1 MNAATETIGGA
12 ESPPKSGKNTLLKV
26 LLAFVVLAGWIWI
39 LNWLLCRYQHVS
51 YWRWFLKNG
60 SLISA
65 AAAFFALVS
74 DRFEDKGLLSLN
86 PLRYAASCM
95 ATVAIFFMAVANN
108 LGPRSANERSA
119 VAELWDMWFGVIM
132 DLLMALAM
140 LGWFLVVAPGS
151 YVLTMFTGAPAR
163 AELGGGGGKLFVK
176 REGSLT
182 RITEQPS
189 TTAAPDGGID
199 LSFGSQAF
207 ALTNALNAIVLYI
220 AEQVVAHA
228 VKIASSH

>member
-1 MNAATETIGGA
+1 M
-12 ESPPKSGKNTLLKV
+12 LRV
-26 LLAFVVLAGWIWI
+26 LVAFVVLAAWIWI
-39 LNWLLCRYQHVS
+39 LNWLLYRYQHIS

-74 DRFEDKGLLSLN
+74 DRFEDQGLLSLN

-95 ATVAIFFMAVANN
+95 ETVGLFFMAVSVN
-108 LGPRSANERSA
+108 LSPRSASGRPA
-119 VAELWDMWFGVIM
+119 PADMWDSLFGLFM

-163 AELGGGGGKLFVK
+163 AELAGSGRKLFVK
-176 REGSLT
+176 REGTLT

-220 AEQVVAHA
+220 AEQVVAAHA
-228 VKIASSH
+228 VKMASTH